1 MLLAVGAILLQ
12 ISSVVPHGL
21 PTLQPSEPAVAAAV
35 IQPLTTA
42 SQPVPASLKDIKLTN
57 LNFDGD
63 DSAGLGTASP
73 RSDENNQ
80 SLSTIHIPQK
90 PVKPMGVKSAE
101 TYPQRTWLLL
111 AVAQHGAAAFDAYS
125 TRYAVG
131 HGAVE
136 QNPLMKPFA
145 HSPSIYA
152 VSQISPTVFD
162 LVGRRMLR
170 SQNGFIR
177 RMWWLPQS
185 MSAGVYTFAGIHNFS
200 VVRH

>member
-12 ISSVVPHGL
+12 VSSVVPHSL
-21 PTLQPSEPAVAAAV
+21 PTPRPSEPPVAAAV
-35 IQPLTTA
+35 LQPSTA
-42 SQPVPASLKDIKLTN
+42 SQAVPASLGDVKLTN

-63 DSAGLGTASP
+63 DSTGLPAVSL
-73 RSDENNQ
+73 RSNESSQ

-90 PVKPMGVKSAE
+90 PVKPVGVKPAE
-101 TYPQRTWLLL
+101 TYPRRTWLLL

-136 QNPLMKPFA
+136 ENPLMRPFA

-152 VSQISPTVFD
+152 VSQITPTVFD
-162 LVGRRMLR
+162 LIGHRMLR

-177 RMWWLPQS
+177 HMWWLPQS
-185 MSAGVYTFAGIHNFS
+185 MSAGVYTFAGIHNFGI
-200 VVRH
+200 VHH